1 MKGDFDQALMYYKQ
15 AQMYASTVDDTASQI
30 RYDENVI
37 RLVKVIH
44 PEEENATLVQDVLTV
59 APVKKKEQDAEQS
72 PSQQGWM
79 AWLQGGN
86 KK

>member
-1 MKGDFDQALMYYKQ
+1 L
-15 AQMYASTVDDTASQI
+15 
-30 RYDENVI
+30 E
-37 RLVKVIH
+37 KVIH

-72 PSQQGWM
+72 PTQQGWM

>member
-1 MKGDFDQALMYYKQ
+1 MYYKQ
-15 AQMYASTVDDTASQI
+15 AQMYASTMDDTASQI
-30 RYDENVI
+30 QYDENVI
-37 RLVKVIH
+37 RLEKVIH

-59 APVKKKEQDAEQS
+59 APAKQKEQDEEQS
-72 PSQQGWM
+72 SPQQGWM